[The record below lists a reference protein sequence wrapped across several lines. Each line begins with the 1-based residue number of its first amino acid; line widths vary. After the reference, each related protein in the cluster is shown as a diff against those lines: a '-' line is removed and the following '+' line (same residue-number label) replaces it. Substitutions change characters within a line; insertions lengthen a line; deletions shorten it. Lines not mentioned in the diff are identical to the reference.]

1 MYVWWSVDVCV
12 VECRCIV
19 WWSVDVCVW
28 WSVDVCVVDCRCMC
42 GGV

>member
-1 MYVWWSVDVCV
+1 MY
-12 VECRCIV
+12 V

-28 WSVDVCVVDCRCMC
+28 WSVDVCVVECRCMC

>member
-1 MYVWWSVDVCV
+1 MYVWWSVDVCVWWSVDVCV

-19 WWSVDVCVW
+19 WWSVDVL
-28 WSVDVCVVDCRCMC
+28 C

>member
-1 MYVWWSVDVCV
+1 MYVWWSVDVC
-12 VECRCIV
+12 V

-28 WSVDVCVVDCRCMC
+28 WSVDVCVVECRCMY